1 MGAVYSW
8 LKTVVIFMIFLTILS
23 NLLGK
28 SDFKKYINLTTGLL
42 LVLVTVNPILE
53 FLSSDKGFDYF
64 YDSISLQMESTE
76 VANEMKDAQE
86 NQQKE
91 IINEYKRKIQEQMEQ
106 LLKEKDLNLL
116 SSEIII
122 DEDSNSEEYA
132 HIKRI
137 QVVATYLAVTK
148 ESETKVAKV
157 VIPEIEIGV
166 DSEQKDTEKEDV
178 GRDARFLSPME
189 IQIINMLAEFYQISP
204 DNIEVRI
211 QM

>member
-1 MGAVYSW
+1 MGAIYSW
-8 LKTVVIFMIFLTILS
+8 LKSVVIFMIFLTILS

-28 SDFKKYINLTTGLL
+28 SDFKKYVNLTTGLL
-42 LVLVTVNPILE
+42 LVLVTVNPILK
-53 FLSSDKGFDYF
+53 FISSDKGFDYF
-64 YDSISLQMESTE
+64 YDSINLQMESTE
-76 VANEMKDAQE
+76 VANEMKDAKE

-91 IINEYKRKIQEQMEQ
+91 IINEYKRKIEEQMEQ
-106 LLKEKDLNLL
+106 LLKERDLNLL

-137 QVVATYLAVTK
+137 QVDATYLAVTK
-148 ESETKVAKV
+148 ESESKVAKV

-166 DSEQKDTEKEDV
+166 DREQNNTEKENK
-178 GRDARFLSPME
+178 GRDVRFLSPME
-189 IQIINMLAEFYQISP
+189 IQIRNMLAEFYHILP